1 VDRWHKLIRR
11 YHVGDAALHD
21 SRAADRLPMRAHA
34 GAAVRAD
41 PAWRSEEMEARLRA
55 RGLTRRI
62 HRKGQRG
69 PSR

>member
-1 VDRWHKLIRR
+1 MAGSDQKWQDG
-11 YHVGDAALHD
+11 VGVALTLHD

-34 GAAVRAD
+34 GAVRAD
-41 PAWRSEEMEARLRA
+41 PSWRSEEMEARLRA

>member
-1 VDRWHKLIRR
+1 VDRRHKLIRG

-21 SRAADRLPMRAHA
+21 SRAADRLPMRGHT
-34 GAAVRAD
+34 GAVRAD
-41 PAWRSEEMEARLRA
+41 PSWRSEEMEARLRA